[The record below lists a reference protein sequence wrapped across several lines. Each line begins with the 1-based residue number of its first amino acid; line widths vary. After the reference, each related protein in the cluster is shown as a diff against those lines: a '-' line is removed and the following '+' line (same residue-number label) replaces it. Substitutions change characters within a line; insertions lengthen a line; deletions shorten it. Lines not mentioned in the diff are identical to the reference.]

1 MKIACVG
8 GGPAGLY
15 FAIAAKLRDADREI
29 TVLERDPRGATYGW
43 GVGYWDDM
51 LDLLYLTDPVSA
63 RAVRRAS
70 TLWKDRQ
77 IRIGG
82 AVAHLSRYGF
92 AIQRAAFLE
101 LLAERATDLG
111 VRVEYDHPVEDL
123 AELADADLIVAADG
137 AGSSIRQLLGDRF
150 GTQVRTGA
158 NPYIWLGTD
167 KVFDSFVF
175 SFEETDAGWIW
186 FYAYPSSDIVSTCVV
201 ECSEATWHGLGLDR
215 REEADGLRLLEKIFA
230 GPLEGH
236 SLISRARG
244 DSARWLRFNEIT
256 NRTWGHENVV
266 LIGDAAHTT
275 HYTLGSG
282 TRLAVI
288 DAAELVRSLDDF
300 SGDLRAALQD
310 FDDRARPNLGRIQAL
325 ARRSMDWYEH
335 ADEHLN
341 GSSPMEAAF
350 AMVGRCSPR
359 PPRGFPVF
367 RLLQSPVLRRLHTGI
382 ATVHRWHLAARRGEI
397 LGLPAWHPG
406 HPPAGRAAPV
416 PGTPARPGS
425 TSPLADAE

>member
-1 MKIACVG
+1 MKITCVG

-15 FAIAAKLRDADREI
+15 FAIAAKLRDPGREI
-29 TVLERDPRGATYGW
+29 TVVERDPRGATYGW

-51 LDLLYLTDPVSA
+51 LDLLHLTDPVSA
-63 RAVRRAS
+63 RAVRQAS
-70 TLWKDRQ
+70 TLWKDQQ
-77 IRIGG
+77 IRIGST
-82 AVAHLSRYGF
+82 AVYLSRYGF
-92 AIQRAAFLE
+92 AAQRPALLE
-101 LLAERATDLG
+101 VLAERAADLG
-111 VRVEYDHPVEDL
+111 VQVEYDHPIEDL
-123 AELADADLIVAADG
+123 SELPDADLIVAADG
-137 AGSSIRQLLGDRF
+137 AGSSIRQLLEDRF
-150 GTQVRTGA
+150 GTHVRTGA

-175 SFEETDAGWIW
+175 AFEETPAGWIW
-186 FYAYPSSDIVSTCVV
+186 LYAYPSSDIVSTCVV

-215 REEADGLRLLEKIFA
+215 CDEGDGLRLLEKIFA

-244 DSARWLRFNEIT
+244 DSARWLRFKEIS
-256 NRTWGHENVV
+256 NRTWWHQNVV

-300 SGDLRAALQD
+300 SGDLTAALKD
-310 FDDRARPNLGRIQAL
+310 FDDRARPNLQRIQAM

-341 GSSPMEAAF
+341 GSDPIEAAS
-350 AMVGRCSPR
+350 AMVGRCSSR
-359 PPRGFPVF
+359 PPRDHP
-367 RLLQSPVLRRLHTGI
+367 RLLQSPVLRRLHAGTT
-382 ATVHRWHLAARRGEI
+382 TVHRWHRAARRGEI
-397 LGLPAWHPG
+397 SGLPAWHPG
-406 HPPAGRAAPV
+406 HPPAERAAAS
-416 PGTPARPGS
+416 PGTPAGPR
-425 TSPLADAE
+425 TRTLLADAG